1 MKPFCLF
8 RMFRLLIAAACTLTA
23 AQSLHAQPGPWPDK
37 PVRIIVPLP
46 PGGPADMVL
55 RAAIDKMQ
63 PALKQALLIDNKPG
77 AAGNLGAAEAARAAP
92 DGYTWLWTTDTLLT
106 VNPHVYAKLGFK
118 PEDLVP
124 VMRASAF
131 SQTLVCNTGLGP
143 KTVADL
149 VRLAKGKPV
158 SYASGGAGS
167 PGHLSTELFKSA
179 AGIEMTHVPYKGPAP
194 AMQDVVGGQV
204 DCGFLAGPTVLAQ
217 VRAGKLVALAVSGAK
232 RSPLLPEVP
241 TVAEAGYPGFDATFS
256 LVLYAPRG
264 MPRAIGEALFKAFD
278 DALKHPDVTERLRLS
293 DQAVVAN
300 SPEDSATR
308 LAADFKTWGAVAK
321 RMGLQAD

>member
-1 MKPFCLF
+1 MKPL
-8 RMFRLLIAAACTLTA
+8 RLLIATACALAA

-46 PGGPADMVL
+46 PGGPSDIVL

-63 PALKQALLIDNKPG
+63 PALKQAALIDNKPG

-131 SQTLVCNTGLGP
+131 SQTLVCNAVLGLRN
-143 KTVADL
+143 VADL
-149 VRLAKGKPV
+149 VRLAKGNPV

-167 PGHLSTELFKSA
+167 PGHLTTELFKRV

-194 AMQDVVGGQV
+194 AVQDVVGGQV

-217 VRAGKLVALAVSGAK
+217 LRAGKLVALAVSGAK

-256 LVLYAPRG
+256 LVLYAPKG
-264 MPRAIGEALFKAFD
+264 MPKAIGDAMFKALD
-278 DALKHPDVTERLRLS
+278 DALKHPDVIERLRQS
-293 DQAVVAN
+293 DQAVVAD
-300 SPEDSATR
+300 SPDASAAR
-308 LAADFKTWGAVAK
+308 LAADFNTWGAVAK
-321 RMGLQAD
+321 RIGLQAD

>member
-300 SPEDSATR
+300 SPEDSAAR